1 LYAGPGPVSVFD
13 PMLGPMAG
21 TIACV
26 GVAGEAQGQG
36 IGTAMV
42 TRASE
47 LLREAGTRVC
57 HIGWTTREAFYAR
70 AGYTPGGTTSCP
82 AVRCGNRPKRRARR
96 IAIRFGGPAGAMLA
110 VAGGAISPSSCFRAW

>member
-1 LYAGPGPVSVFD
+1 MGTLLYAGPGPVSVFD

-57 HIGWTTREAFYAR
+57 HIGWTTREGLLR
-70 AGYTPGGTTSCP
+70 AG
-82 AVRCGNRPKRRARR
+82 R
-96 IAIRFGGPAGAMLA
+96 LH
-110 VAGGAISPSSCFRAW
+110 AWRHYLMSGRSLREPPEA